1 MPAEEAKLM
10 VFQTG
15 CKPTLPSSSYSC
27 IQACK
32 PQVQYKTMLLA
43 DTNNSSFNQ
52 QETSETHLENVRK
65 LFWPIFAK
73 RLQKNNQ
80 LFTPP
85 VSPHGA
91 MLIFFLLGVLS
102 RLGESSVP
110 YASNPL
116 SCQSSSAL
124 SLRVIDI
131 SCLFCLISVLL
142 VIVHPACVIV

>member
-15 CKPTLPSSSYSC
+15 CKPTLPSSSSSC

-65 LFWPIFAK
+65 LCSGP
-73 RLQKNNQ
+73 
-80 LFTPP
+80 
-85 VSPHGA
+85 
-91 MLIFFLLGVLS
+91 FLLKDCRKIINYL
-102 RLGESSVP
+102 
-110 YASNPL
+110 PL
-116 SCQSSSAL
+116 LC
-124 SLRVIDI
+124 R
-131 SCLFCLISVLL
+131 
-142 VIVHPACVIV
+142 HME

>member
-52 QETSETHLENVRK
+52 EETSETHLENVRK

-91 MLIFFLLGVLS
+91 MLIFFCSGFLAGWGNHLC
-102 RLGESSVP
+102 P
-110 YASNPL
+110 MPL
-116 SCQSSSAL
+116 IRFPVKAHLL
-124 SLRVIDI
+124 SL
-131 SCLFCLISVLL
+131 
-142 VIVHPACVIV
+142 CV